1 MNKKWYVLYTKS
13 RCEKKVAALLTKKN
27 IENYCPLNKIVKQ
40 WADRKKLIQEP
51 LFNSYVFVRA
61 NEIDIYDIKKLT
73 TDIVNFVYWLKKPAI
88 IKDEE
93 IEHIK
98 LFLTQHKNIQL
109 EKLNIQVNDKV
120 RIISGPLMNVE
131 GNITVIKNNTVKLML
146 PSLGYMMVA
155 EVGISNIKVIEMPN
169 LLFNTAHT

>member
-1 MNKKWYVLYTKS
+1 M
-13 RCEKKVAALLTKKN
+13 TKKN

-109 EKLNIQVNDKV
+109 EKLNIQANC
-120 RIISGPLMNVE
+120 
-131 GNITVIKNNTVKLML
+131 VK
-146 PSLGYMMVA
+146 
-155 EVGISNIKVIEMPN
+155 
-169 LLFNTAHT
+169 